1 MEKERD
7 IFVLF
12 QVLNKKKETTK
23 IVDQERRDKSE
34 YKEQKTARKS
44 KNRKEKRHK
53 SKKKVTILFF
63 VGATDIQDYLIVV
76 VALAWHLL
84 VGGYIDR
91 EIYI

>member
-1 MEKERD
+1 M
-7 IFVLF
+7 
-12 QVLNKKKETTK
+12 NT
-23 IVDQERRDKSE
+23 
-34 YKEQKTARKS
+34 
-44 KNRKEKRHK
+44 KNRKQRVNQKIEKK
-53 SKKKVTILFF
+53 KDTKVKKKVTILFF